1 MKHELARGGLQFPS
15 GVVVAR
21 PDFLATHLEVAASGY
36 RALIFTMILEI
47 RIEHHAVTTVAVDRF
62 RRVHCEIRRELI
74 LEELIWNGYIDRV
87 IGWVGGGGGGEEK
100 IVG

>member
-21 PDFLATHLEVAASGY
+21 PDFLAVHLEVAASGH

-74 LEELIWNGYIDRV
+74 LEELI
-87 IGWVGGGGGGEEK
+87 
-100 IVG
+100 